1 MESPGPKETERS
13 SATTEPVVSV
23 AELARRLKR
32 SVEAVTGREWIEGE
46 LASLK
51 VAASGH
57 FYFKL
62 KDEREDALLD
72 CVMFRSQAFP
82 HRRILVEGARL
93 QVMGKTSVFVPRG
106 ALSFN
111 VERVRERG
119 RGALLEALEQTRLRL
134 AAEGLFA
141 PERKRPLPAEPRLI
155 GLVTSA
161 TGAAWRDVVAVAH
174 RRGGARILLSPAQVQ
189 GDAAVPSL
197 LLALSRLLRV
207 PEVDV
212 VIIGR
217 GGGAGEDLMAFN
229 DERLVRALAECRV
242 PVVSA
247 VGHDIDITLA
257 DLVADVR
264 AATPSQAA
272 ELVVAD
278 RARDEARLAKLRVAL
293 VRSVE
298 RRLAEDQVTCSRLV
312 ARLGEPRFVIATHQQ
327 GLDELRQRLTEGVRV
342 MSAARHRQ
350 LEQTRRRLLRV
361 HPQVVLV
368 RARGRLEAA
377 RGRLLVLGRQALSE
391 AGRSLGE
398 TAARLSALSPLA
410 VLARG
415 YAITTRLD
423 GRAIQGPDALAVGDR
438 FLVRWAEGGLQAEVR
453 QKLEADELP
462 VDAEPTRCRPSG

>member
-1 MESPGPKETERS
+1 MESREPKQ
-13 SATTEPVVSV
+13 TEPPKPTAEPTVSV

-32 SVEAVTGREWIEGE
+32 SVESVTGREWIEGE

-82 HRRILVEGARL
+82 HRRILVEGARV
-93 QVMGKTSVFVPRG
+93 QVMGKASVFLPRG
-106 ALSFN
+106 SLSLN
-111 VERVRERG
+111 VERLRERG
-119 RGALLEALEQTRLRL
+119 RGALLEALEQLRLRL

-141 PERKRPLPAEPRLI
+141 AERKRPLPREPRII

-189 GDAAVPSL
+189 GEAAVKSL
-197 LLALSRLLRV
+197 LAALSRLTQV
-207 PEVDV
+207 AEVDV

-229 DERLVRALAECRV
+229 DERLVRALAACRV

-247 VGHDIDITLA
+247 VGHDIDVTLS
-257 DLVADVR
+257 DLVADLR
-264 AATPSQAA
+264 AATPSEAA

-278 RARDEARLAKLRVAL
+278 RAFDEARLAKLRVAL
-293 VRSVE
+293 VRSIE

-327 GLDELRQRLTEGVRV
+327 GLDELGQRLAMRARV
-342 MSAARHRQ
+342 MHEARRRR
-350 LEQTRRRLLRV
+350 LEQLHRRLLRV
-361 HPQVVLV
+361 HPQVVLA
-368 RARGRLEAA
+368 RARGRLSAA
-377 RGRLLVLGRQALSE
+377 RGRLAVLGRQALSS
-391 AGRSLGE
+391 AARNLGE
-398 TAARLSALSPLA
+398 AAARLSALSPLA
-410 VLARG
+410 VLGRG

-423 GRAIQGPDALAVGDR
+423 GRAIQGPDELALGDA
-438 FLVRWAEGGLQAEVR
+438 FHVRWAEGALRAEVQ
-453 QKLEADELP
+453 QKLEPGELL
-462 VDAEPTRCRPSG
+462 VDAEPTRR